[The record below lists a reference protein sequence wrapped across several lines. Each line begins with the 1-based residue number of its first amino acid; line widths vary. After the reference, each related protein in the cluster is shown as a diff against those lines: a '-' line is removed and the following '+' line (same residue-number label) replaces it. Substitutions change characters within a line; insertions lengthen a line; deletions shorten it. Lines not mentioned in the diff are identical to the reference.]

1 MARQVSTAR
10 NDQRAHSRPSA
21 PGVATGQASVPAR
34 AARAHAAAR
43 ERNSVLGPMY
53 VAPAFVLYSLFV
65 LVPFGYALYLSFY
78 SWSGA
83 GSQTY
88 VGLHNYAKVFT
99 QPQLTESFVHAA
111 VLLVFFSVIPI
122 ALGLLLTGLMTNVR
136 IRGLTLYRTVLFLP
150 QVLSLV
156 ALAVVWEW
164 ILGYDGPLNAILRG
178 VDLGSLAQDW
188 LGSFTWALPAVGIM
202 GSWVGYG
209 FAMVLFMAGAE
220 KIPITLYNAASI
232 DGAGRIRQFLTVTL
246 PGLRNEITVVAVLT
260 ITSTLTSFD
269 IIYVMTD
276 GGPGTSTVLPAFQV
290 FTFAFNDYEVGTA
303 AATGVVLAIL
313 VFVIAVIIMRFR
325 RSD

>member
-1 MARQVSTAR
+1 MAQQVSTVR
-10 NDQRAHSRPSA
+10 NDQRARSRPSA
-21 PGVATGQASVPAR
+21 LGVNTGRAR
-34 AARAHAAAR
+34 GSILGAA
-43 ERNSVLGPMY
+43 Y

-83 GSQTY
+83 GPRTY
-88 VGLHNYAKVFT
+88 VGLHNYVEVFT
-99 QPQLTESFVHAA
+99 QPQLAESFVHAA
-111 VLLVFFSVIPI
+111 VLLVFFSAIPI

-136 IRGLTLYRTVLFLP
+136 IRGLTLFRTVLFLP

-164 ILGYDGPLNAILRG
+164 ILGYDGPLNSVLRG
-178 VDLGSLAQDW
+178 TGLGSLAQNW

-202 GSWVGYG
+202 GSWIGYG
-209 FAMVLFMAGAE
+209 FAMVLFMAGVE
-220 KIPITLYNAASI
+220 KIPVSLYNAASI
-232 DGAGRIRQFLTVTL
+232 DGAGRIRQFLSVTL

-260 ITSTLTSFD
+260 ITGTLTSFD

-276 GGPGTSTVLPAFQV
+276 GGPGTSTVLPAFEV

-303 AATGVVLAIL
+303 AATGVVLALL
-313 VFVIAVIIMRFR
+313 VFAIAVIIMRFR
-325 RSD
+325 RSDQGELRS